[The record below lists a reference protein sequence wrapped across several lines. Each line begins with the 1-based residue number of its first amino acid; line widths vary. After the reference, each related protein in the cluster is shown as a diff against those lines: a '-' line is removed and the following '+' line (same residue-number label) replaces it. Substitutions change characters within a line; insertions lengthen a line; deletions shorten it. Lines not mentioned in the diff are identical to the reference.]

1 MRLVSYKKKK
11 CILFVIQTM
20 LPTHLTCWVGDFLDN
35 RQLYETILNKK
46 LDSMSEVDRTVFII
60 IVTLTVPLL
69 LSSVYTLNIR
79 EIACHSIVQTVKG
92 YFCVHFATISLTF
105 MHIL

>member
-1 MRLVSYKKKK
+1 MEYDGVTNSFDIKNFPLIVMVDPLSNRQQKK
-11 CILFVIQTM
+11 CFNLKS
-20 LPTHLTCWVGDFLDN
+20 
-35 RQLYETILNKK
+35 Y
-46 LDSMSEVDRTVFII
+46 SMSEVDRNVFII
-60 IVTLTVPLL
+60 IVTLTVLLL
-69 LSSVYTLNIR
+69 LSSVSTQNIR

>member
-1 MRLVSYKKKK
+1 MEYDGVTNSFDIKNFPLIVMVDPLS
-11 CILFVIQTM
+11 
-20 LPTHLTCWVGDFLDN
+20 N
-35 RQLYETILNKK
+35 RQQNFFFNLKSY
-46 LDSMSEVDRTVFII
+46 SMSEVDRNVFII

-69 LSSVYTLNIR
+69 LSSVSTQNIR

>member
-1 MRLVSYKKKK
+1 MSKMEYDERDGAANSFEIKNFPIIVMVDPLS
-11 CILFVIQTM
+11 
-20 LPTHLTCWVGDFLDN
+20 N
-35 RQLYETILNKK
+35 RQPNKAILNKK
-46 LDSMSEVDRTVFII
+46 SNSMSEVDRNVFII
-60 IVTLTVPLL
+60 IVTLTVLLL
-69 LSSVYTLNIR
+69 LSSVSTQNIR